1 MYQLNCPSPKR
12 REIMD
17 IRKEYRV
24 LEQSNFERN
33 SGLLNSEAS
42 IYLLKKIQPF

>member
-1 MYQLNCPSPKR
+1 
-12 REIMD
+12 MD